1 MTLGLPEHLARESL
15 SRALSRA
22 GHWAAAVCL
31 GSALL
36 VTIASAIAASTPM
49 GEGPERQ
56 RAALAATALLAIQAL
71 LLVLVARFG
80 TVTLTVVSLIAGTA
94 AVFGLTALIL
104 DSGEIGNAADTAPV
118 ALSRAALVL
127 VGGAGIG
134 SRIAITWAVLGWG
147 LGEAAAFLG
156 AATAGAAWAP
166 SLSAIATLAIV
177 VLSRTFDAASRRVV
191 DRRETAL
198 HRASQQTRELTIRH
212 DYELRAIARL
222 HDTALSH
229 LVAIATAGSGPVDDR
244 LRTAIRN
251 DLTLIVGRDWAAD
264 HAADP
269 ADTVAAGAA
278 NGRLATSGA
287 AHTRAGRH
295 TGWRAADAPAAT
307 SGTRPG
313 APAGAAHTAGVA
325 ADPDSR
331 AAGTGTSTSTSTGTG
346 AGAGTAPLSEA
357 LGIARDAGITVRL
370 GGSPDALDLLGP
382 RRRDALEAAVGQC
395 LVNVIRHAGVDEAEV
410 AVGPGDGE
418 VTVVVVDSG
427 AGFDL
432 DEVPDDRIGLRT
444 SIKGRIEQE
453 GGSVRIWSRPG
464 VGTTVVLSVPEGGA

>member
-22 GHWAAAVCL
+22 GQWAAAVCL

-104 DSGEIGNAADTAPV
+104 HSGEVGNAADTAPV
-118 ALSRAALVL
+118 ALSLAALVL

-166 SLSAIATLAIV
+166 SLSTIATLAIV

-269 ADTVAAGAA
+269 ADAVTAGAA
-278 NGRLATSGA
+278 NGRLATSDA
-287 AHTRAGRH
+287 AHTRAGRQA
-295 TGWRAADAPAAT
+295 GWRAADTPAAT

-313 APAGAAHTAGVA
+313 APAPAAHRAGVA
-325 ADPDSR
+325 AGPSADI
-331 AAGTGTSTSTSTGTG
+331 
-346 AGAGTAPLSEA
+346 TAPPLSEA
-357 LGIARDAGITVRL
+357 LGIARDAGITVRVA
-370 GGSPDALDLLGP
+370 GSPDALELLGP
-382 RRRDALEAAVGQC
+382 RRRDALEAAVSQC
-395 LVNVIRHAGVDEAEV
+395 LVNVVRHAGVDEAEV

-427 AGFDL
+427 AGFDV

>member
-49 GEGPERQ
+49 GDGPERQ

-71 LLVLVARFG
+71 LLVLAARFD

-104 DSGEIGNAADTAPV
+104 DSGEIDNAADTAPV

-156 AATAGAAWAP
+156 AVTAGAAWAP

-177 VLSRTFDAASRRVV
+177 VLSRAFDAASRRVV

-264 HAADP
+264 HAAEP
-269 ADTVAAGAA
+269 ADAATAGAA
-278 NGRLATSGA
+278 DGRLATSGA
-287 AHTRAGRH
+287 VPSRAGRRA
-295 TGWRAADAPAAT
+295 GWRAADQPSAT

-313 APAGAAHTAGVA
+313 APADAAHTAGLA
-325 ADPDSR
+325 AGPDGR
-331 AAGTGTSTSTSTGTG
+331 AAGTGTSTSASIST
-346 AGAGTAPLSEA
+346 TAPPLSEA
-357 LGIARDAGITVRL
+357 LGIARDAGITVRV
-370 GGSPDALDLLGP
+370 GGSPDALELLGP

-427 AGFDL
+427 AGFDV